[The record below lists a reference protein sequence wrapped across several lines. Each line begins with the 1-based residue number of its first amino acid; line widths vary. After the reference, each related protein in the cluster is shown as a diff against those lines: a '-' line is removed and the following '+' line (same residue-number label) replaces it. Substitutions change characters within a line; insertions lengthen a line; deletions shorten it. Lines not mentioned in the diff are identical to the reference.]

1 MPEKPEGTI
10 KYGKFRETGNI
21 GYTRLRKTQPAVIDV
36 RRVFSPMKM
45 NCSYGHHFECGDTMI
60 L

>member
-21 GYTRLRKTQPAVIDV
+21 GYTRLRKTQYVLDTTV
-36 RRVFSPMKM
+36 RKRVRIMFFS
-45 NCSYGHHFECGDTMI
+45 
-60 L
+60 

>member
-21 GYTRLRKTQPAVIDV
+21 GYTRLRKTQPVLDTTV
-36 RRVFSPMKM
+36 RKRVRIMFYPQ
-45 NCSYGHHFECGDTMI
+45 
-60 L
+60 